1 MIRPTLAAAA
11 ALSLAGCAT
20 TPATSLASAE
30 VVAPVLLTSDA
41 VDSHSYARP
50 AEARVTHVALDLAAD
65 FQAKTMSGTA
75 TLDVLSR
82 PGAREVV
89 LDTRDLT
96 IRSVIDGA
104 GTPLPFT
111 LGASDPVHGAPL
123 TVTHNGA
130 KQVRI
135 AYSTAPGAPALQW
148 LTLDQTAGKTQPFL
162 FSQGESILNRSWI
175 PTQDSPG
182 IRQTWEAAI
191 TVPAPLTA
199 VMSAEALTTNGE
211 AAADGTHRFRFRMD
225 KPVAPYLIALAVGDL
240 KFQAVGSRTGVWA
253 EPVTLAEAAD
263 EFADLPKM
271 VDAAEGLYGPYRWG
285 RYDLLVLPPAFPFGG
300 MENPRLTF
308 VTPTVLAGDRSLTSL
323 VAHELAHSWSGNL
336 VTNATWDDF
345 WLNEGFTVYFEN
357 RIMEALYGPDR
368 SRMLADLGWSDL
380 QSALK
385 DNAGPDTAL
394 HLDLTGRDPDD
405 GLTDIAYEKGATFL
419 RTIEAAVGR
428 PRWDAYLKGYFD
440 RHAFQPQTTAGFRAD
455 LKANLFGG
463 DEAAMARIGV
473 DEWLY
478 KSGLPANAVHITSPA
493 FAKVDT
499 LAETYASGGP
509 APTQWAGWTT
519 QERQRFLAALPRQ
532 LPAERLAVLDRTFGL
547 SDTGNSELRFGWLQ
561 LALPNNYEPARA
573 SAERF
578 LLSQG
583 RRKFVAPLFATLLP
597 SPTGDRGWRGRSTPR
612 RGPAITRSPRRR
624 STRLLVTRP
633 STLPHRVV
641 ATMTD

>member
-1 MIRPTLAAAA
+1 MTIRAHW
-11 ALSLAGCAT
+11 LAGAAT
-20 TPATSLASAE
+20 LMTAGCTTASTAPM
-30 VVAPVLLTSDA
+30 VSGQSAAPTMIAPVLTTADA
-41 VDSHSYARP
+41 RDSHSYARP

-65 FQAKTMSGTA
+65 FVARTMSGTA
-75 TLDVLSR
+75 TLDVLSA
-82 PGAREVV
+82 PTARELV

-96 IRSVIDGA
+96 IRSVTDGGGKA
-104 GTPLPFT
+104 LPFT
-111 LGASDPVHGAPL
+111 IGTSEPIHGAPL
-123 TVTHNGA
+123 TISHGGA

-135 AYSTAPGAPALQW
+135 AYTTAPGAPALQW
-148 LTLDQTAGKTQPFL
+148 LTPDQTAGKAQPFL
-162 FSQGESILNRSWI
+162 FSQGQAILNRSWI

-199 VMSAEALTTNGE
+199 VMSAETLTPKGE
-211 AAADGTHRFRFRMD
+211 PAATGTRRFRFRMD

-240 KFQAVGSRTGVWA
+240 AFQSTGPRTGIWA
-253 EPVTLAEAAD
+253 EPVTLAKAAG
-263 EFADLPKM
+263 EFTDLEKM
-271 VDAAEGLYGPYRWG
+271 VTTAEGLYGPYRWG

-336 VTNATWDDF
+336 VTNATWNDF

-357 RIMEALYGPDR
+357 RIMEALYGPER
-368 SRMLADLGWSDL
+368 SAMLADLGWSDL

-394 HLDLTGRDPDD
+394 HLDLAGRDPDA

-419 RTIEAAVGR
+419 RTLEAAVGR

-455 LKANLFGG
+455 LAANLFKG
-463 DEAAMARIGV
+463 DKAAMASVGV

-478 KSGLPANAVHITSPA
+478 QPGLPANAVHITSPA
-493 FAKVDT
+493 FAKVDA
-499 LAETYASGGP
+499 LAAAYPAGGDPP
-509 APTQWAGWTT
+509 AEWAGWTT
-519 QERQRFLAALPRQ
+519 QERQRFLAALPRT
-532 LPAERLAVLDRTFGL
+532 LSRDRLAALDRAYGL
-547 SDTGNSELRFGWLQ
+547 TDTGNSELRFGWLQ
-561 LALPNNYEPARA
+561 LALPNDYEPARA

-583 RRKFVAPLFATLLP
+583 RRKFVAPLFATLLAQP
-597 SPTGDRGWRGRSTPR
+597 GWGAALAQSIYARARPGYHAVTTATVDTTLGYRD
-612 RGPAITRSPRRR
+612 GKPAG
-624 STRLLVTRP
+624 
-633 STLPHRVV
+633 
-641 ATMTD
+641 

>member
-1 MIRPTLAAAA
+1 MA
-11 ALSLAGCAT
+11 ALTLTGCAT
-20 TPATSLASAE
+20 APATSTLTSADAPA
-30 VVAPVLLTSDA
+30 VAPVLLTADA
-41 VDSHSYARP
+41 RDDHSYARP
-50 AEARVTHVALDLAAD
+50 AEARVTHVALDLAAN
-65 FQAKTMSGTA
+65 FASRTMSGTA
-75 TLDVLSR
+75 TLDVLSA
-82 PGAREVV
+82 PAARELV

-96 IRSVIDGA
+96 VRSVTDGGGA
-104 GTPLPFT
+104 PLPFT
-111 LGASDPVHGAPL
+111 LGESDPVHGAPL
-123 TVTHNGA
+123 TITHGGA

-135 AYSTAPGAPALQW
+135 AYTTAPGAPALQW
-148 LTLDQTAGKTQPFL
+148 LTPDQTAGKTQPFL
-162 FSQGESILNRSWI
+162 FSQGQAILNRSWI

-182 IRQTWEAAI
+182 IRQTWDAAI

-199 VMSAEALTTNGE
+199 VMSAEMLTPAGE
-211 AAADGTHRFRFRMD
+211 PAGDGQRRYRFRMD

-240 KFQAVGSRTGVWA
+240 KFQAIGPRTGVWA
-253 EPVTLAEAAD
+253 EPVTLKQAAD
-263 EFADLPKM
+263 EFADLSKM
-271 VDAAEGLYGPYRWG
+271 VDTAEGLYGPYRWG

-357 RIMEALYGPDR
+357 RIMEALYGR
-368 SRMLADLGWSDL
+368 GRAAMLADLGWSDL

-419 RTIEAAVGR
+419 RTLEAAVGR
-428 PRWDAYLKGYFD
+428 ERWDRYLTGYFD

-455 LKANLFGG
+455 LLANLFGG
-463 DEAAMARIGV
+463 DEAAMARVGV

-478 KSGLPANAVHITSPA
+478 RPGLPANAVHITFPA
-493 FAKVDT
+493 FAKVDA
-499 LAETYASGGP
+499 LASGFAAGSAAP
-509 APTQWAGWTT
+509 AEWSGWTT

-532 LPAERLAVLDRTFGL
+532 LSADRLAVLDRAYGL
-547 SDTGNSELRFGWLQ
+547 GDTGNSELRFGWLQ
-561 LALPNNYEPARA
+561 LAIPNGYAPARA

-578 LLSQG
+578 LLAQG
-583 RRKFVAPLFATLLP
+583 RRKFVAPLFATLLADDLDAARALYARARP
-597 SPTGDRGWRGRSTPR
+597 GYH
-612 RGPAITRSPRRR
+612 A
-624 STRLLVTRP
+624 VTTA
-633 STLPHRVV
+633 TLDKDLGYTAP
-641 ATMTD
+641 

>member
-1 MIRPTLAAAA
+1 MA
-11 ALSLAGCAT
+11 ALTLTGCAT
-20 TPATSLASAE
+20 VPAASTLASAE
-30 VVAPVLLTSDA
+30 TPAVAPVLLTPDA
-41 VDSHSYARP
+41 RDSHSYARP

-65 FQAKTMSGTA
+65 FAARTMSGTA

-96 IRSVIDGA
+96 VRSVTDGA

-123 TVTHNGA
+123 TIRHGGA

-148 LTLDQTAGKTQPFL
+148 LTPDQTAGKTQPFL

-199 VMSAEALTTNGE
+199 VMSAEALTPNGE

-253 EPVTLAEAAD
+253 ESETLAEAAD

-271 VDAAEGLYGPYRWG
+271 VDTAERLYGPYRWG

-357 RIMEALYGPDR
+357 RIMEALYGPER

-385 DNAGPDTAL
+385 DNAEPDTAL
-394 HLDLTGRDPDD
+394 HLDLTGRDPDE

-428 PRWDAYLKGYFD
+428 PRFDAYLTGYFD

-455 LKANLFGG
+455 LLANLFKG
-463 DEAAMARIGV
+463 DEAAMARVGV

-478 KSGLPANAVHITSPA
+478 QPGLPANAVHITSPA
-493 FAKVDT
+493 FAKVDS
-499 LAETYASGGP
+499 LAATFAAGGAAP
-509 APTQWAGWTT
+509 AEWSGWTT
-519 QERQRFLAALPRQ
+519 QERQRFLAALPRT
-532 LPAERLAVLDRTFGL
+532 LSAERLASLDRAYGL
-547 SDTGNSELRFGWLQ
+547 NDTGNAELRYGWLQ
-561 LALPNNYEPARA
+561 LALPNGYAPARA
-573 SAERF
+573 SAETF
-578 LLSQG
+578 LLGQG
-583 RRKFVAPLFATLLP
+583 RRKFVAPLFTTLLAAD
-597 SPTGDRGWRGRSTPR
+597 PTFAQSVYARARPGYH
-612 RGPAITRSPRRR
+612 A
-624 STRLLVTRP
+624 VTTATVDT
-633 STLPHRVV
+633 TLGYRDGKPGG
-641 ATMTD
+641 